1 MTLKS
6 SLADFS
12 LAELLRMMEQGHK
25 SGRLTLCM
33 AGDATQY
40 HIWLKQGEVVAT
52 ATRLDGQN
60 LTQRIVERGWLSQRV
75 IEKLGDLSATQGLPL
90 GLALKTQGI
99 LQAEQLHLLFSAQ
112 IQMVL
117 KLFDSH
123 TGYFE
128 LDGKAT
134 PPTSEM
140 TGLSLPAIE
149 VALGG
154 LRYLKNWN
162 ALADALPDPT
172 FAIKSI
178 VPGKPQLR
186 LNALEWQVWE
196 FAQGTIAI
204 REIAQQLNQSVEKIQ
219 QAVFRLML
227 IGLVG
232 EVPLVTAAP
241 EVPDTLPPLPM
252 ASPAAGALMNET
264 DKPRPSASFLQN
276 LVGFLRSKA

>member
-12 LAELLRMMEQGHK
+12 LAELLRMMEQGRK

-40 HIWLKQGEVVAT
+40 HIWLKQGKVVAT
-52 ATRLDGQN
+52 AARLDGQN

-75 IEKLGDLSATQGLPL
+75 IEKLGDLSATQGIPL

-112 IQMVL
+112 IQMLL
-117 KLFDSH
+117 KLFDNH
-123 TGYFE
+123 TGHFE

-154 LRYLKNWN
+154 MRYLKNWN

-172 FAIKSI
+172 FGIKST

-227 IGLVG
+227 IGLVE
-232 EVPLVTAAP
+232 EVPLVTAAT
-241 EVPDTLPPLPM
+241 EIPDTLPPLPL
-252 ASPAAGALMNET
+252 ASPVAGASMNET
-264 DKPRPSASFLQN
+264 DKSKPSASFLQN